1 MVKCKPDVRQR
12 RLKFLLYGQ
21 SGELLFRVGRS
32 VGKIILSFR
41 ISTSKNK
48 DADHRVK
55 ETCAIWLIQVTYEAE
70 HISLLRDSAMSNA
83 LNFCFYIFYCNL
95 KEKDHT
101 KRIIDS
107 KTINIFLGN
116 QYYYYFG
123 LPKIRVGRARTT
135 KVAFA

>member
-1 MVKCKPDVRQR
+1 MSFIYSIVSRRQ
-12 RLKFLLYGQ
+12 LNFLLYGQ
-21 SGELLFRVGRS
+21 SGELFRVGRS
-32 VGKIILSFR
+32 VGKIIIIQSFR

-48 DADHRVK
+48 NADHRVK

-107 KTINIFLGN
+107 KKINIYLGN
-116 QYYYYFG
+116 QYYYFG
-123 LPKIRVGRARTT
+123 LPKIRVGRAHTT
-135 KVAFA
+135 KN